1 MVTMRTRMMALIGAL
16 IALMLGMQGLYL
28 NLSKADLLSE
38 QIGLRA
44 LSVAKTV
51 AVMPELIAAF
61 DADDPASIIQPIAER
76 IRHEIGA
83 EYVVVGNRD
92 EVRYSHP
99 VPERLGQKM
108 VGGDNAPAL
117 IQGES
122 YISFATGTLGE
133 AMRGKTP
140 VRDIQGNIIGVVS
153 VGFLVDQVSEDVWRL
168 LSLGWL
174 MITASVLLGLLGAIW
189 ISAHIKRL
197 ILGLE
202 PHEIARLI
210 NEKEAILQ
218 SIHEGIVAVNREG
231 RITLLNQSARRT
243 LGISSHHEFKGKP
256 VDELVPHSRLQDVL
270 TSGRRQFDEELWIGE
285 TLVVVNRVP
294 IFNPQG
300 EVDGAVSTFRSQQEI
315 RELNAALKQVN
326 ADADMLREQAHE
338 FSNRLYTISGLLQL
352 GKIDEALALIHQEGQ
367 VEQEQVHFVLQH
379 LNNPVLGAMLLA
391 KMNQARLRH
400 IQFDMDSSS
409 SLESTLH
416 QQGQDALL
424 KILSNLIDNAFD
436 AVQENVDPTPR
447 VRLFFTDLGEQ
458 LLIEVEDN
466 GAGIAAD
473 ALEQLIQQGYSTK
486 PGPHG
491 GIGLA
496 LVKRISDS
504 YAGNIYLEEGELGG
518 ACFVVT
524 LDKALISITDV
535 AGDI

>member
-1 MVTMRTRMMALIGAL
+1 MLTMRTRMLGLIGAL

-28 NLSKADLLSE
+28 NFSKADLLSE
-38 QIGLRA
+38 QMGLRA

-51 AVMPELIAAF
+51 AVIPELIAAF
-61 DADDPASIIQPIAER
+61 DAPDPAAIIQPIAER
-76 IRHEIGA
+76 IRLETGA

-99 VPERLGQKM
+99 VPERLGKKM
-108 VGGDNAPAL
+108 VGSDNEPAL
-117 IQGES
+117 LYGES

-140 VRDIQGNIIGVVS
+140 VRDTQGNIIGVVS
-153 VGFLVDQVSEDVWRL
+153 VGFLVDQVSEDVGRSL
-168 LSLGWL
+168 YLGWL
-174 MITASVLLGLLGAIW
+174 MIATSVVLGLVGAVW

-218 SIHEGIVAVNREG
+218 SIHEGIVAVNRDG
-231 RITLLNQSARRT
+231 RITLLNQSAQRT
-243 LGISSHHEFKGKP
+243 LGISGHHEFQGMP

-270 TSGRRQFDEELWIGE
+270 TSGKRQFDQELWIGD

-315 RELNAALKQVN
+315 RELYAALKQVN
-326 ADADMLREQAHE
+326 ADADLLREQAHE

-367 VEQEQVHFVLQH
+367 LEQDQVRFVLQH
-379 LNNPVLGAMLLA
+379 LNNPVLGAMLLS

-400 IQFDMDSSS
+400 IQFEMDNSS
-409 SLESTLH
+409 SLDSSLH
-416 QQGQDALL
+416 LQAQDALL

-436 AVQENVDPTPR
+436 AAQEKADTTPK

-466 GAGIAAD
+466 GPGVEPE
-473 ALEQLIQQGYSTK
+473 ALEQLIRQGYSTK
-486 PGPHG
+486 SGTHG

-496 LVKRISDS
+496 LVKRIVDR

-524 LDKALISITDV
+524 LEKALISITD
-535 AGDI
+535 ATG